1 MAMVSGANIAGQA
14 DPRLPVPGEFSDEAR
29 HHGPGGKTYLHRH
42 GDLNEK
48 PAYGSEKNASPNNTV
63 IGEPVPGGAAGSV
76 TATGIDHDQSS
87 DDATLRQRHIARGRH
102 GPAHLET
109 YMSYAAAQRELER
122 TGQNAAPIEKGY
134 HADLTEDERERLNAR
149 RALRTASWWGIF
161 FLITT
166 DILGPFNAPYAISQV
181 GYVPGVLLYFFM
193 GVIACYTGKLQARS
207 FPQRTGLLNL
217 FL

>member
-14 DPRLPVPGEFSDEAR
+14 DPRLPVPGELSEEAR
-29 HHGPGGKTYLHRH
+29 HHGPGGRH
-42 GDLNEK
+42 HHHYGGEK
-48 PAYGSEKNASPNNTV
+48 AALSEKTAAGDGTV
-63 IGEPVPGGAAGSV
+63 VGEPV
-76 TATGIDHDQSS
+76 ATGNGAPASPIDHDQSS
-87 DDATLRQRHIARGRH
+87 DDATLRQRHIVRGKH

-193 GVIACYTGKLQARS
+193 GVIACYTGEPK
-207 FPQRTGLLNL
+207 NL
-217 FL
+217 